1 MQIQRTDLIDQVYTA
16 LRSRILEG
24 LLSPEK
30 PLRQEELAEQLGV
43 SRQPISHALLLLERE
58 GLVSDYGRKGK
69 MVAPVDARQLRN
81 LYQVRG
87 ALDGLAAYLC
97 AEQSSEQREDLFA
110 SLIEQGDMAVQSG
123 SVKALA
129 DADIA
134 FHRTL
139 YEQSGNPEILR
150 IANQSWTHMERSM
163 HQVLAVHTIR
173 PGIWN
178 EHRAI
183 SKAII
188 EQNPTLARDLA
199 SEHAVS
205 AGQMT
210 YERLTASHKQ

>member
-1 MQIQRTDLIDQVYTA
+1 MQIQRADLIDQVYIA

-24 LLSPEK
+24 VLNPEK

-69 MVAPVDARQLRN
+69 MVAPVNASQLRN

-97 AEQSSEQREDLFA
+97 AEQTSNRRKDLFA
-110 SLIEQGDMAVQSG
+110 SLIAQGESAVQSG

-129 DADIA
+129 DADVA

-150 IANQSWTHMERSM
+150 VANHSWTHMERSM
-163 HQVLAVHTIR
+163 HQVLAVHSIR

-183 SKAII
+183 SNAII
-188 EQNPTLARDLA
+188 NQNPSLARDLA
-199 SEHAVS
+199 SEHAVA

-210 YERLTASHKQ
+210 YERLTTSL